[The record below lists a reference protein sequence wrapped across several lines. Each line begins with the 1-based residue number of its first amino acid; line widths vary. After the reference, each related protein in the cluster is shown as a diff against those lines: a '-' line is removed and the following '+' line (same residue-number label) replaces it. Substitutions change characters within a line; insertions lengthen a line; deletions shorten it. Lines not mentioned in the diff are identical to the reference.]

1 MKRFLSQLRTPVIP
15 FDLFNELVG
24 RTSLTVEYLQ
34 GKMRELEATERTK
47 FLTLVSMLQFF
58 VHDVIPRK
66 DQNLMTVQNVG
77 ICMAPCIMWAKERS
91 LKDIIYSTI
100 AINILNTLTLNFESI
115 FGDRKAQHNIFRSSY
130 LHQKKMSFQENLS
143 ALEVDK
149 DIDKSKGKEDLL
161 EEPKTPEFN
170 PLRTTFSIIESLA
183 EESDDE
189 VEEEAPTQEIHSI
202 GNPNRIIYRS
212 HLVGVEQGE
221 PSKKEEEEETP
232 KFKSE
237 RLDLELNFE
246 DLVNEQMEGKPE
258 RRKMG
263 EKEMKQS

>member
-15 FDLFNELVG
+15 FDLFDELVA
-24 RTSLTVEYLQ
+24 RTNLSVEYLR
-34 GKMRELEATERTK
+34 GKMRELEATDRTK
-47 FLTLVSMLQFF
+47 FLTLISMLQFF
-58 VHDVIPRK
+58 VHEVIPRK
-66 DQNLMTVQNVG
+66 EQNLMTVQNVG

-91 LKDIIYSTI
+91 LKDIIYSSI
-100 AINILNTLTLNFESI
+100 AINILNNLTLNFEPI

-149 DIDKSKGKEDLL
+149 GKEGKEDIL

-189 VEEEAPTQEIHSI
+189 ISEEAPTPEINSI
-202 GNPNRIIYRS
+202 SNQNRIIYRS
-212 HLVGVEQGE
+212 EIVG
-221 PSKKEEEEETP
+221 
-232 KFKSE
+232 F
-237 RLDLELNFE
+237 
-246 DLVNEQMEGKPE
+246 
-258 RRKMG
+258 
-263 EKEMKQS
+263 EKEGQPK